1 MSVTDKQRWI
11 EMAAVAATG
20 LMKFV
25 FVDWLALQSLY
36 ISAALL
42 FWLTYIL
49 ARYRKNKL
57 ILKHWGFRKANFWRT
72 SLFVAPFALVALT
85 GIFWTGLLKGT
96 VFFNWQIGV
105 VLLVYP
111 LWGIVQQYL
120 MLAVFAKNLTDISM
134 LGFSKAQAIL
144 LTSLLFAIVHYP
156 GPLLM
161 GFTFIMELWFASA
174 YFKYKNLWAL
184 GCFHGV
190 IASLLLYYI
199 LERHLWA
206 DLWKLF

>member
-1 MSVTDKQRWI
+1 
-11 EMAAVAATG
+11 MAAVAATG

-36 ISAALL
+36 ISIALL

-49 ARYRKNKL
+49 TRYRKNKL
-57 ILKHWGFRKANFWRT
+57 ILHYWGFRKANFWRT
-72 SLFVAPFALVALT
+72 GLFVAPFSLVAIVAIL
-85 GIFWTGLLKGT
+85 WAGLFKGT

-111 LWGIVQQYL
+111 FWGIVQQYL
-120 MLAVFAKNLTDISM
+120 MLAVFARNLSDIGI
-134 LGFSKAQAIL
+134 LGFSKVQAIL
-144 LTSLLFAIVHYP
+144 LTSLLFALVHYP
-156 GPLLM
+156 SPLLM

-184 GCFHGV
+184 GCYHGV
-190 IASLLLYYI
+190 IASLLLYYV
-199 LERHLWA
+199 LER
-206 DLWKLF
+206 DLWTELWGLF